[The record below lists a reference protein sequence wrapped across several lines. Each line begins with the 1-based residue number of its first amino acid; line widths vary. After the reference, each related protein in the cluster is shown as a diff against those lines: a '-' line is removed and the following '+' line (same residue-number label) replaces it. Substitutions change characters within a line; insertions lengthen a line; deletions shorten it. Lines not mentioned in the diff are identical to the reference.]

1 MIQCGSDLDSCST
14 IKYKVEL
21 AGTDFDET
29 LRKCSIAESP
39 ACNQT
44 YVCELINKSVAEAGG
59 KLLECDVTCCQTDR
73 CNGPDEGCC
82 LCYTDKIIHWGY
94 YNEIK

>member
-1 MIQCGSDLDSCST
+1 M
-14 IKYKVEL
+14 
-21 AGTDFDET
+21 DFDET

-82 LCYTDKIIHWGY
+82 LCYTDKIIHWVN
-94 YNEIK
+94 YNENDFKRACTVEPPFRGPYQAQK